1 MNITDFDS
9 LLQAAKKQPQPQR
22 LLFVFLNAELPK
34 DANARQVMEFE
45 MGMGG
50 NLRPVMCVDKSPN
63 ELTNFDALE
72 AESAG
77 MGQAW
82 SMMLVGALSGRNGMP
97 PSDQEVEKA
106 LKNMIQAVEGGQDL
120 SCYLAM
126 DRKGL
131 PIQFG

>member
-1 MNITDFDS
+1 
-9 LLQAAKKQPQPQR
+9 
-22 LLFVFLNAELPK
+22 
-34 DANARQVMEFE
+34 

-50 NLRPVMCVDKSPN
+50 NLRPVMCVDKSPA
-63 ELTNFDALE
+63 ELSDFSALV

-77 MGQAW
+77 MGQSW